1 MKFKHTELQK
11 HVDRAASL
19 ITGLPDDERPVFGL
33 MDAWY
38 WFRVTQGEESPI
50 AAEAVEFLLSTDLRQ
65 PLRNWYRR
73 CGENMNPA
81 AIEFRDSLSRL
92 AGERFG

>member
-50 AAEAVEFLLSTDLRQ
+50 AVELLLSTDRR
-65 PLRNWYRR
+65 PALRNWYRR
-73 CGENMNPA
+73 CGESMNPA
-81 AIEFRDSLSRL
+81 AIEFRDFLSRL